1 MVAGWRL
8 GGRGWR
14 LWRTISRRTVR
25 YGFQMRW
32 CLTWAAQLSL
42 SRSAK
47 LKKSR
52 RNEEDS
58 RQLSLVDRGAR
69 QLPLRRDGD
78 ADSALHLCNSTSM
91 ELRRPAVAARH
102 QSQRSIGKDR
112 VTGPL
117 PLSDQCIPDKAVGRS
132 RDRAVA
138 QRRGYL
144 RRRGAG

>member
-42 SRSAK
+42 SRSAE

-52 RNEEDS
+52 RNEEDF
-58 RQLSLVDRGAR
+58 RYLSLVDRGAR

-78 ADSALHLCNSTSM
+78 ADSALHLCNSPSM
-91 ELRRPAVAARH
+91 ELWRPAVATRN
-102 QSQRSIGKDR
+102 QSERSVGQDR
-112 VTGPL
+112 VARPL
-117 PLSDQCIPDKAVGRS
+117 PLPDQCIPDKAVGRP
-132 RDRAVA
+132 RGRATA
-138 QRRGYL
+138 QRRSE
-144 RRRGAG
+144 